1 MKKNKPYGAAAALLA
16 GALLGGLMTAPGAHA
31 VDFRVKG
38 VWIAMLEYP
47 SIWSMTSSS
56 AVPC

>member
-38 VWIAMLEYP
+38 V
-47 SIWSMTSSS
+47 
-56 AVPC
+56 